1 MKISAN
7 LFLLT
12 VGLLMYSLNAQA
24 QDGMEF
30 FKGSWAQVL
39 EQAKTQRKPVFVDAY
54 AEWCGPCKAMAR
66 NTFRNVKVGEFMNQN
81 FVNYQFDMEKGEG
94 PAFAEKYKVNAYP
107 TLLFVNHKGEVL
119 HVAYGYKAPND
130 FVNEAQKS
138 LDPGRNK
145 ALLLLEYE
153 EGSEDPEVLYNY
165 ALTLQKEQQ
174 DYREVAERYF
184 ATQDESNLI
193 AEHNWTAIQALTT
206 DVSSREFLFLI
217 EKQKKFMKIYGI
229 QPVADKMISV
239 LKNSALESAL
249 TGKPEKYQAA
259 LKIAM
264 DDISDNGQ
272 TANRLRMTYA
282 EATKNWEDYAFKTL
296 YHFENYI
303 ITQPKELDL
312 AARNFYDHIADTEKL
327 TKAAEWARQSVA
339 LENEYYNNETYAR
352 ILFKLGKYEEARRQ
366 ANKALR
372 LAATKNQDA
381 SDAEKLLEMIEK
393 KMAGK

>member
-12 VGLLMYSLNAQA
+12 VVLLMYSLNAQA